1 MSDLIE
7 IKARTKT
14 GVTQTFQVS
23 AILEING
30 KPYQSAQDYSD
41 LREHMIHMDG
51 RLTALETI
59 ISKGSA

>member
-1 MSDLIE
+1 MSSDLIE

-14 GVTQTFQVS
+14 GVVQTFSVS
-23 AILEING
+23 EILEING
-30 KPYQSAQDYSD
+30 KPYQSSQDFSD

-59 ISKGSA
+59 LTKGD